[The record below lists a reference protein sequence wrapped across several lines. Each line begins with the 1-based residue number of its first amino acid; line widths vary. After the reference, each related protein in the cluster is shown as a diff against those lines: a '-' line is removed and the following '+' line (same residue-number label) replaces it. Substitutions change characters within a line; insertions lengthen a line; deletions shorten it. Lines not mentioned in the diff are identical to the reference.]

1 MAANRFLIFVA
12 FVLSVS
18 SAYGQSLNASIVEW
32 TGGSFEWP
40 CNSIKSLYKSSGK
53 YINKHVIATRAQIL
67 NEDLFLALPRYKSG
81 VPATLV
87 RTNLA
92 ASSCART
99 LTPFPCWS
107 AQEEGS
113 CLALQSVVDIFIDVH
128 EIVWAL
134 DIGIVNTLET
144 PIRKCPPKIVAM
156 SATTNKV
163 LKTISLEDFVKPT
176 SRLQYFAVD
185 YSTDNRCF
193 LYISDAAQRSIIVY
207 DVQASKG
214 FRVVLPNAVCNDS
227 PKKDVLYLALTRKPC
242 GATTLYFT
250 YLSSRSLFSIR
261 ADHLRNGNAQGKI
274 TGTTPTEYIF
284 TVDPMH

>member
-1 MAANRFLIFVA
+1 MNNIILLIVTLA
-12 FVLSVS
+12 LSLDLAS
-18 SAYGQSLNASIVEW
+18 SQLLNASYVEW

-53 YINKHVIATRAQIL
+53 YVSKNVIATRAQIL
-67 NEDLFLALPRYKSG
+67 KDDVILALPRYKSG

-87 RTNLA
+87 RTDMR
-92 ASSCART
+92 ASSCSRT

-107 AQEEGS
+107 VQEEGN
-113 CLALQSVVDIFIDVH
+113 CLALQSVVDIYIDSH
-128 EIVWAL
+128 EIIWAL

-144 PIRKCPPKIVAM
+144 PIRKCPPKIVAL
-156 SATTNKV
+156 SAKTNKI

-176 SRLQYFAVD
+176 SRLQYFVVD
-185 YSTDNRCF
+185 YSADNRCF

-214 FRVVLPNAVCNDS
+214 FRVVLPNAVCSDS
-227 PKKDVLYLALTRKPC
+227 PKRDVLYLALTRKPC

-250 YLSSRSLFSIR
+250 YLSSKTLFSIR
-261 ADHLRNGNAQGKI
+261 SDFLRSGNSQGKI
-274 TGTTPTEYIF
+274 IGRF
-284 TVDPMH
+284 SLKRSD